1 MNVVFLSTQ
10 NIQPQHLNHCLFISE
25 CEEIQG
31 QESPSSA
38 GHRRETAVST
48 SKRNSKTALYEFL
61 NETEGQSFSVEKE
74 SRPSIKMEMNC
85 FVQTGVRGKMLSFID
100 AAIKTVRPSSI
111 EPERTFSTAGRTQT
125 KVRNR
130 MGPRLLDSIV
140 VLKYHLKNRK

>member
-1 MNVVFLSTQ
+1 MPV
-10 NIQPQHLNHCLFISE
+10 
-25 CEEIQG
+25 
-31 QESPSSA
+31 
-38 GHRRETAVST
+38 RAVYFAIEVQRYMS
-48 SKRNSKTALYEFL
+48 
-61 NETEGQSFSVEKE
+61 QSFSVEKE
-74 SRPSIKMEMNC
+74 ARPSIKMEMNC